1 MRNRKVYARGRS
13 IMSANGAYDKPIDVT
28 SELRRAF
35 EQCHDPSSKRPLRR
49 RAASED
55 GYGAYEISMFAGWV
69 SDFRDI
75 FDFFV
80 NLPDTKKPLE
90 LKPCIWR
97 TMRQDITMD
106 QFLEFREFQM
116 SQLRDLVGGNERMQV
131 CYEVAYDR
139 GQLDEV
145 TTWSRAKW
153 LFATERS
160 FVYVDYYSVTIH

>member
-1 MRNRKVYARGRS
+1 
-13 IMSANGAYDKPIDVT
+13 MSVSESYDKPIDVT

-35 EQCHDPSSKRPLRR
+35 DQFHDPLSKRPLRR

-55 GYGAYEISMFAGWV
+55 GYGEYEISMCAGWV

-97 TMRQDITMD
+97 TMRQDITID
-106 QFLEFREFQM
+106 QFLEFRGPQM
-116 SQLRDLVGGNERMQV
+116 SQLLHLVGGNELMQV
-131 CYEVAYDR
+131 CYEVSYER

-160 FVYVDYYSVTIH
+160 FVYVDYHSTTIH